1 MPIIENKTPKADLRR
16 GYRVRLE
23 IGLVLALLIL
33 LVLFN
38 VHLNYKNNKNFT
50 APKQE
55 TVQMKKVRETQ
66 INKKP
71 PPPPAPKVPV
81 AVPNDAVI
89 NDKPI
94 GLNSELNMN
103 QPMKMPPPP
112 PKEDKKKKQKQN
124 VFVVVENMPKLKGGM
139 RALQANVKYPELA
152 RKAGI
157 EGTVYV
163 QFVVSKQGVPKD
175 IHVVRGIG
183 GGCDQSAINA
193 IKKARF
199 TPGMQRGRP
208 VPVRM
213 SIPVRFQLQ
222 NQ

>member
-1 MPIIENKTPKADLRR
+1 MPIINNKKPKVDLRR

-23 IGLVLALLIL
+23 IGIILALLIL

-55 TVQMKKVRETQ
+55 TVKMKKIRETH

-89 NDKPI
+89 SDKPI

-112 PKEDKKKKQKQN
+112 PKAKKKKKQKQN

-139 RALQANVKYPELA
+139 KALQANVKYPELA

-157 EGTVYV
+157 EGTVFV
-163 QFVVSKQGVPKD
+163 QFIVNKQGVPTH

>member
-1 MPIIENKTPKADLRR
+1 MPIINNKKPKADLRR

-23 IGLVLALLIL
+23 IGLVLALLVL

-38 VHLNYKNNKNFT
+38 IHLNYKNTNNFS

-66 INKKP
+66 IHKKP

-112 PKEDKKKKQKQN
+112 PKEKKKEKQKQN

-157 EGTVYV
+157 EGTVFV
-163 QFVVSKQGVPKD
+163 QFIVNKQGVPTD

-183 GGCDQSAINA
+183 GGCDQAAINA